1 MQNNNLSTKAMLA
14 DLSLSVWNP
23 RKHDKKESSDVAARH
38 NASSDI
44 VRVNKNLID
53 LKAPSYVAYTQ
64 SAGALRMHFYTNTLP
79 WSDEGPR
86 ILPATNYLP
95 FIQEQRALRSSHDR
109 NVQNFVDDS
118 AVLFTEGV
126 KRLNGMGNHDDYPTY
141 DKLTRKFSYNLNIL
155 PMPDASDFRVN
166 LSNDDVESIRYSIT
180 EQVNASVSNAM
191 TDLYTRLHD
200 SVSHMAERL
209 GTVDAIFRDSLI
221 DNIKAHCDLIPRLNL
236 TGDANLE
243 AMRQRIENE
252 LTQIPAS
259 ELRDDTRARS
269 TIADRAK
276 QIQSDLAAFMG
287 A

>member
-38 NASSDI
+38 NASADI

-64 SAGALRMHFYTNTLP
+64 SAGALRIHFYTNTLP

-95 FIQEQRALRSSHDR
+95 FIQEQRALRSKHEA
-109 NVQNFVDDS
+109 NAAQFIYDS
-118 AVLFTEGV
+118 TSLFAEGI
-126 KRLNGMGNHDDYPTY
+126 KRLNGMGNPDDYPKCS
-141 DKLTRKFSYNLNIL
+141 DLIKKFSYKLKIL
-155 PMPDASDFRVN
+155 PMPDASDFRVK

-221 DNIKAHCDLIPRLNL
+221 DNIKAHCELIPRLNL
-236 TGDANLE
+236 TNDANLE
-243 AMRQRIENE
+243 KLRSLIEVE
-252 LTQIPAS
+252 LTHYQPDLI
-259 ELRDDTRARS
+259 RDNQHVRADL
-269 TIADRAK
+269 ANKAK

-287 A
+287 V